1 MTDKDQP
8 SKEQRTLERQVTRLQ
23 QQAVTA
29 EELLDTTRRINWQVQ
44 DELEQRVR
52 ELEAAR
58 EAQARLMAVIS
69 HELRTPMNGMLGATQ
84 LLLDKAS
91 DADERE
97 LLVAL
102 QMSTRALA
110 RLADQVLSH
119 NRGLHGGR
127 PASAPVDLRALA
139 HQVRVLHANQATQRG
154 LEFTVRISPECP
166 LWVLTDEGRLRQILT
181 NLVDNALK
189 YCRDGEVE
197 VTIAWGERCLFVVRD
212 TGPGIGE
219 EDQAAIFEPFQRGR
233 RDAVGWGLGL
243 AICRDAVSLLGG
255 ELGLESRVGV
265 GSTFSFSLRL
275 KACDGPTPERAQGR
289 GLLGLRVLVVDDNEI
304 NRLVARRML
313 ETLGAA
319 VVEAVSG
326 LNALERV
333 REDMDVILL
342 DLAMPG
348 MDGYT
353 CARALRSRGIDA
365 IILALT
371 ASSLP
376 GTHSTCIAA
385 GMDGHIHKP
394 VLREELHGCIARA
407 LRDRSARARQ
417 RSDD

>member
-1 MTDKDQP
+1 MSEEELP
-8 SKEQRTLERQVTRLQ
+8 GKELRTLQRKADRLH
-23 QQAVTA
+23 QQAATA

-84 LLLDKAS
+84 LLLDRAS
-91 DADERE
+91 DPEDHE

-119 NRGLHGGR
+119 NRGLYGQG
-127 PASAPVDLRALA
+127 SETAPVDLRALV
-139 HQVRVLHANQATQRG
+139 HQVRVLHVNEASLRG
-154 LEFTVRISPECP
+154 LQLSVRISPRCP
-166 LWVLTDEGRLRQILT
+166 LWVRTDEGRLRQILT

-197 VTIAWGERCLFVVRD
+197 VSLAWDERCTFAVRD

-219 EDQAAIFEPFQRGR
+219 ADQAAIFEPFQRGR

-243 AICRDAVSLLGG
+243 AICRDAVALLGG

-265 GSTFSFSLRL
+265 GSTFSFSLELR
-275 KACDGPTPERAQGR
+275 ACDGPTPERPRGR
-289 GLLGLRVLVVDDNEI
+289 GLLGVRVLVVDDNEV
-304 NRLVARRML
+304 NRLVARKML
-313 ETLGAA
+313 ETLGAD

-353 CARALRSRGIDA
+353 CARALRSRGVES
-365 IILALT
+365 IILALS

-376 GTHSTCIAA
+376 GTPATCIAA
-385 GMDGHIHKP
+385 GMDGYIHKP
-394 VLREELHGCIARA
+394 VLREELHARIARA
-407 LRDRSARARQ
+407 LRDRSARAHPGPA
-417 RSDD
+417 D